1 MNTSLTEIHLA
12 PWLVVFSTPES
23 RKPGIEKF
31 APGSN
36 RGALLGV
43 EQGDVT
49 VGGDQL
55 RSGVDKLSTSGE
67 S

>member
-1 MNTSLTEIHLA
+1 MHFYPSSPGWLYLA
-12 PWLVVFSTPES
+12 HPES